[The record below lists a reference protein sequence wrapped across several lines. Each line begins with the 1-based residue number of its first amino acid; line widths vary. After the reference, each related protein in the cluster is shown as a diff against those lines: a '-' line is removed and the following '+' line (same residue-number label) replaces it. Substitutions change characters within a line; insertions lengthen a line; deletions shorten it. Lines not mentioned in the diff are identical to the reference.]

1 MGVGAMCV
9 ALACILQIIFGFVGF
24 SNAKVWAIIFM
35 LTCAVA
41 SAFQLAAAGLQVQAY
56 TELYELACMYELAF
70 NNKDDIYVSQFFLYA
85 NPMVMRIM
93 AALMKYYDMKNV
105 SNATA

>member
-41 SAFQLAAAGLQVQAY
+41 SAFQLAAAGIQVQAY
-56 TELYELACMYELAF
+56 KDMYDELAL